1 MFIRSCVD
9 RRRKMGHLLSLI
21 DKTPPSLPPGSSEPP
36 LPQTR
41 SIKAAPKSALL
52 VEDHESLS
60 NFLKTSL
67 LKEGYTVRVASSS
80 EEGLR
85 LYRDFGPFNVV
96 LINYY
101 VPERNGACIDPLAPQ
116 TKGVELA
123 LAIRSIDSTQ
133 GVILG
138 AFAFRTA
145 AEVPRAREAM
155 DIPLLLDHRRLKG
168 LLEKIEVDLA
178 IKVLSSADL
187 GRLQQI
193 ARLLLRNIGRAARG
207 RDWEDLLGE
216 ALCRTLIGAED
227 VQNGRHWNRSVPF
240 AQHLAGAMKS
250 IASLW
255 KRQFREQET
264 YSASEL
270 TIYDAEGQEH
280 SPFDTVRSRSASPD
294 QHLME
299 KDEEDRILAM
309 FSDDAEA
316 TLVLNGWM
324 DGLNKNEIMARG
336 GLEAKKYA
344 ATRKRIRWKLLARA
358 KEGGQE

>member
-1 MFIRSCVD
+1 
-9 RRRKMGHLLSLI
+9 MGHLLSLI
-21 DKTPPSLPPGSSEPP
+21 SKATSS

-41 SIKAAPKSALL
+41 SITASPKSALL

-60 NFLKTSL
+60 NFLKICL
-67 LKEGYTVRVASSS
+67 MKEGYTVRSASSS

-101 VPERNGACIDPLAPQ
+101 VPERNGSCVDPLVPQ

-123 LAIRSIDSTQ
+123 VAIRDIDSSQ

-145 AEVPRAREAM
+145 AEVPRPEEVM
-155 DIPLLLDHRRLKG
+155 DIPVLLDHIGLKG

-178 IKVLSSADL
+178 IKTLSTADL

-193 ARLLLRNIGRAARG
+193 AIFLVRNIGRAAGG

-227 VQNGRHWNRSVPF
+227 IQNGRHWNRKVPF
-240 AQHLAGAMKS
+240 VQHLAGAMKS

-255 KRQFREQET
+255 KRQFREQQT
-264 YSASEL
+264 YSVSEL
-270 TIYDAEGQEH
+270 TIYDAEGQRH
-280 SPFDTVRSRSASPD
+280 SPLDNVRSLLASAD
-294 QHLME
+294 QRLME
-299 KDEEDRILAM
+299 RDEEARILAM
-309 FSDDAEA
+309 LSDDPEA
-316 TLVLNGWM
+316 TLVLNGWV
-324 DGLNKNEIMARG
+324 DGLTKSEIMARG
-336 GLEAKKYA
+336 GLDAKAYA
-344 ATRKRIRWKLLARA
+344 ATRKRIRLKLLARTMRGNGNA
-358 KEGGQE
+358 A

>member
-1 MFIRSCVD
+1 
-9 RRRKMGHLLSLI
+9 MGYLLSL
-21 DKTPPSLPPGSSEPP
+21 PSSLPPGGSEPP

-41 SIKAAPKSALL
+41 SIKASPKSALL

-60 NFLKTSL
+60 NFLKTCL
-67 LKEGYTVRVASSS
+67 MKEGYTVRRASSS

-101 VPERNGACIDPLAPQ
+101 VPERNDVCVDPLAPQ

-123 LAIRSIDSTQ
+123 LAIRNIDSSQ

-145 AEVPRAREAM
+145 AELPRPHEAM
-155 DIPLLLDHRRLKG
+155 DISVLLDHRSLKG

-178 IKVLSSADL
+178 IKILSSADL

-193 ARLLLRNIGRAARG
+193 AKLLLRNIGRAARG
-207 RDWEDLLGE
+207 RDWEDLLSE

-227 VQNGRHWNRSVPF
+227 IQNGRHWNRNVPF
-240 AQHLAGAMKS
+240 VQHLAGAMKS

-255 KRQFREQET
+255 KRQFREQKT
-264 YSASEL
+264 YSVSEL
-270 TIYDAEGQEH
+270 TIYDAEGQGH
-280 SPFDTVRSRSASPD
+280 SPLDTVRSLIASAD
-294 QHLME
+294 QHLIE

-309 FSDDAEA
+309 FSNDPEA

-336 GLEAKKYA
+336 GLEAKRYA
-344 ATRKRIRWKLLARA
+344 ATRKRIRLKLLAQT

>member
-1 MFIRSCVD
+1 
-9 RRRKMGHLLSLI
+9 MGHLLSLI
-21 DKTPPSLPPGSSEPP
+21 DKTPPNLPPGGSESP
-36 LPQTR
+36 LTQTR
-41 SIKAAPKSALL
+41 SIKASPKSALL

-60 NFLKTSL
+60 NFLKTCL
-67 LKEGYTVRVASSS
+67 LNEGYTVRSASSS

-101 VPERNGACIDPLAPQ
+101 VPERKGACIDPLVPQ
-116 TKGVELA
+116 TKGVDLA
-123 LAIRSIDSTQ
+123 LAIRNIDSSQ

-145 AEVPRAREAM
+145 AEVSRPEEAM
-155 DIPLLLDHRRLKG
+155 DIPVLLDHRRLKG
-168 LLEKIEVDLA
+168 LLEKVEVDLA
-178 IKVLSSADL
+178 IKTLSRADL

-227 VQNGRHWNRSVPF
+227 IQNGRHWNRNVPF

-250 IASLW
+250 IGSLW
-255 KRQFREQET
+255 KRQCREHET
-264 YSASEL
+264 YSVSEL
-270 TIYDAEGQEH
+270 TTYDAEGQIH
-280 SPFDTVRSRSASPD
+280 SPLDIVRSPIASPD
-294 QHLME
+294 QHLTE
-299 KDEEDRILAM
+299 KDEEERVLAL
-309 FSDDAEA
+309 FGDDAEA

-324 DGLNKNEIMARG
+324 DGLNKNEIMARN

-344 ATRKRIRWKLLARA
+344 ATRKRIRLKLLARTKRGDENDA
-358 KEGGQE
+358 

>member
-1 MFIRSCVD
+1 
-9 RRRKMGHLLSLI
+9 MGHILSLI
-21 DKTPPSLPPGSSEPP
+21 SKTPPSLPPGGSEPP

-41 SIKAAPKSALL
+41 SIKASPKSALL

-60 NFLKTSL
+60 NFLKTCL
-67 LKEGYTVRVASSS
+67 MKEGYTVRSASSS
-80 EEGLR
+80 QEGLR
-85 LYRDFGPFNVV
+85 LYHDFGPFNVV

-101 VPERNGACIDPLAPQ
+101 VPECNGGGIDPLAPQ

-123 LAIRSIDSTQ
+123 LAIRDIDSSQ
-133 GVILG
+133 GVILA

-145 AEVPRAREAM
+145 AEVPRPEEAM
-155 DIPLLLDHRRLKG
+155 DIPVLLDHSGLRK

-178 IKVLSSADL
+178 IKTLSSADS

-193 ARLLLRNIGRAARG
+193 AMLLVRNIGRAARG

-216 ALCRTLIGAED
+216 ALHRTLIGAED
-227 VQNGRHWNRSVPF
+227 IQNGRHWNRNVLF
-240 AQHLAGAMKS
+240 VQHLAGTMKS

-264 YSASEL
+264 YSVSEL
-270 TIYDAEGQEH
+270 TIYDAEGQGH
-280 SPFDTVRSRSASPD
+280 SPLDNVRSLLASAD
-294 QHLME
+294 QRLME

-309 FSDDAEA
+309 FSNDPEA

-324 DGLNKNEIMARG
+324 DGLNKHEIMARG

-344 ATRKRIRWKLLARA
+344 ATRKRIRLRLLAGTLRGERNDA
-358 KEGGQE
+358 